1 MPYDQNRIRQHRR
14 WLANLANIARAC
26 RTVELERGTAYEPM
40 AKAWAADACARLD
53 RTRPPV
59 EWLWGLDFPAQKG
72 WEIPAQNKGR
82 SMPAAAARPIH
93 GVS

>member
-26 RTVELERGTAYEPM
+26 RAVELERGTAYEAM
-40 AKAWAADACARLD
+40 AKAWAGDACARLD

-59 EWLWGLDFPAQKG
+59 EWLWGLEWPTGAALGTRALDFPAQKG
-72 WEIPAQNKGR
+72 
-82 SMPAAAARPIH
+82 
-93 GVS
+93 